1 MSLLHQAVGVSA
13 VSVVDPPLL
22 SMASAMAPETKT
34 KTEFPE
40 FPEFP
45 EFAAVALELE
55 FPIEFVGLSPFLV
68 FSWVSWI
75 VGWMD
80 GFNSMSHKIHS

>member
-1 MSLLHQAVGVSA
+1 
-13 VSVVDPPLL
+13 
-22 SMASAMAPETKT
+22 MATEPEFAALAAET
-34 KTEFPE
+34 E

-55 FPIEFVGLSPFLV
+55 FPIQFLGLSPFLV

-80 GFNSMSHKIHS
+80 GLNSMSHKMSSWKSAHGEQRNSSKS